1 MTSPPKDT
9 PPDDDSTTTA
19 PGSSGRLLCPVC
31 WTSFQPIGRQR
42 FCSNNCRKTAW
53 ARTHRQPTPPAPP
66 VPPPGRRREATIY
79 ACPACDTR
87 LYGQQWCPDCNQP
100 CTRIGLGGLCPH
112 CQEPVALT
120 DLLDTPQNTSEQPPR
135 G

>member
-79 ACPACDTR
+79 ACPA
-87 LYGQQWCPDCNQP
+87 
-100 CTRIGLGGLCPH
+100 
-112 CQEPVALT
+112 
-120 DLLDTPQNTSEQPPR
+120 
-135 G
+135 